1 MFTRPSDLSDDVVTA
16 VVQDAWALRIRRIDY
31 APVGFGSYH
40 WHAWA
45 EEDRWFV
52 TADDLVTRESH
63 LGTSPRVRTRR
74 LTAALCSARML
85 RDDGMTFV
93 VAPTPTADGE
103 ILRIVEERWA
113 VTLYPFIDGWS
124 SRSGAYTT
132 NVDRRAAVELLA
144 ALPRNIW
151 HCT

>member
-1 MFTRPSDLSDDVVTA
+1 MFTRPAALSDDVVTV
-16 VVQDAWALRIRRIDY
+16 VVQDAWALRIRRIDN

-45 EEDRWFV
+45 DEDRWFV
-52 TADDLVTRESH
+52 TADDLLAGQSH
-63 LGTSPRVRTRR
+63 LGTSPTERTRR
-74 LTAALCSARML
+74 LTAALCTARVL

-113 VTLYPFIDGWS
+113 VAPLPIH
-124 SRSGAYTT
+124 SRLVVSVGRLH
-132 NVDRRAAVELLA
+132 DER
-144 ALPRNIW
+144 
-151 HCT
+151 